1 MNGRN
6 KPMKII
12 NITSSPFTTTSFVH
26 HVHFEVDAI
35 VFEAYVAEDKDETYI
50 KFCFESLTKKAVDIP
65 AYFGKGFAP
74 KVFNLIYDNIKENF

>member
-1 MNGRN
+1 
-6 KPMKII
+6 MKII

-26 HVHFEVDAI
+26 HVHFEVDEI